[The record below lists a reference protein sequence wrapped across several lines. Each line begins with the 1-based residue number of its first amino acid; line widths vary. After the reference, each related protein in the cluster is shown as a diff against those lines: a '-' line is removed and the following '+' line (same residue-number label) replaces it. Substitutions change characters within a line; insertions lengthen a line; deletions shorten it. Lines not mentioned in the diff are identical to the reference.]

1 MDYTDALLDSMRHEA
16 DPVPDRLIEGIYQ
29 RSEVGAVNAVLTHLI
44 RNDQPI
50 PAELPGDLA
59 DWLES
64 SGKVPDGT
72 DFARINRA
80 SRIFAEHGLLISVA
94 LTASLVRL
102 YACSKGVKVL
112 ASTYRLDQ
120 DAYRRIGET
129 AQFVILVL
137 APGGLSPTGG
147 GIPAIQKVR
156 LMHAAIRCLVN
167 HSGRWR
173 PSEWGLPICQED
185 LLGTL
190 TSFSYTV
197 VRDLEKFGI
206 TLSAREA
213 DDYIYIW
220 RVIGQLL
227 GVRPDLI
234 PIDMVQAQAAA
245 TRVFGRNQA
254 PSAEGVQMTRA
265 LLTMYARL
273 TPGRRLDG
281 SFSALL
287 RHLVG
292 NEVADWMQ
300 IPRSSWDV
308 GMQNLSWFG
317 RIIDWFRPRSKRM
330 GAMARTLGLELM
342 SRQAIALSGYRRA
355 AFTIPTELRQSWGLP
370 EPHK

>member
-1 MDYTDALLDSMRHEA
+1 MDYPNSLLDAMRQEA
-16 DPVPDRLIEGIYQ
+16 DPVPDLLMERLYE

-44 RNDQPI
+44 SNDQPI
-50 PAELPGDLA
+50 PSELPGDVS
-59 DWLES
+59 DWLAANAHLPVAVDF
-64 SGKVPDGT
+64 GRT
-72 DFARINRA
+72 DRA
-80 SRIFAEHGLLISVA
+80 SRVFADHGLLISVA

-129 AQFVILVL
+129 AQFVIVVLTPGGL
-137 APGGLSPTGG
+137 APGGG

-173 PSEWGLPICQED
+173 PTEWGVPICQED

-197 VRDLEKFGI
+197 VRDLEKFGVK
-206 TLSAREA
+206 LSAREA
-213 DDYIYIW
+213 DDYVYIW
-220 RVIGQLL
+220 RVIGELL
-227 GVRPDLI
+227 GIRPDII
-234 PIDMVQAQAAA
+234 PVDMKQSETAAK
-245 TRVFGRNQA
+245 RIFGRNQG
-254 PSAEGVQMTRA
+254 PSPEGVQMTKA
-265 LLTMYARL
+265 LLKMYAHL

-292 NEVADWMQ
+292 DQVADW
-300 IPRSSWDV
+300 RKSV
-308 GMQNLSWFG
+308 V
-317 RIIDWFRPRSKRM
+317 
-330 GAMARTLGLELM
+330 
-342 SRQAIALSGYRRA
+342 
-355 AFTIPTELRQSWGLP
+355 
-370 EPHK
+370 